1 MGKKKDR
8 SKQFVPVRRVGK
20 PDTKPRQ
27 LCRRDLLQ
35 ARVESYQSDF
45 EWFDQP
51 ARAWRRISYQ

>member
-8 SKQFVPVRRVGK
+8 SKQFVPVRIVGK
-20 PDTKPRQ
+20 PDGKPRS

-35 ARVESYQSDF
+35 VRADSYEKDI

-51 ARAWRRISYQ
+51 ARAWRRISPS